1 MQGRF
6 IRATSAFLAA
16 MTFALPAGATMR
28 CSNVLVDGRVIFQG
42 PLFNTLGQT
51 CSVAV
56 VAGSTGLT
64 VIERTRFAGNVVIL
78 SPPFAV
84 APQRVVVVEQR
95 FARFTTVVVSS
106 PGFALRPVVPF
117 TTAPGLAFAPSIR
130 TTTGSIPPL
139 TTFSNSQ
146 PLAGSVVVTRPST
159 VVVTPSSG
167 MMVRRR

>member
-1 MQGRF
+1 M
-6 IRATSAFLAA
+6 ATSALLAA

-28 CSNVLVDGRVIFQG
+28 CSNALVDSRVIVQG
-42 PLFNTLGQT
+42 PLFSTLGQA
-51 CSVAV
+51 CSVPII
-56 VAGSTGLT
+56 AGGAGLT
-64 VIERTRFAGNVVIL
+64 VIERARFAGNVLIL

-95 FARFTTVVVSS
+95 FARSTTVLVLS
-106 PGFALRPVVPF
+106 PGFAARPVVPF

-130 TTTGSIPPL
+130 TTTGSIAPL

-159 VVVTPSSG
+159 VVVRPSSG